1 MQDKDN
7 VCFIRIN
14 HVNMH
19 RVFADSESV
28 IKKRTC
34 PVKKKLILQCQ
45 TDFLF
50 EQLFFYYTPN
60 S

>member
-14 HVNMH
+14 HVNIH

-28 IKKRTC
+28 IKKRSYL
-34 PVKKKLILQCQ
+34 VKQKLILQCQ
-45 TDFLF
+45 TDILF
-50 EQLFFYYTPN
+50 EQLSFYYTPN

>member
-7 VCFIRIN
+7 VCFIKIN
-14 HVNMH
+14 YVNIH

-28 IKKRTC
+28 VKKRSYL
-34 PVKKKLILQCQ
+34 VKQKLILQCH

>member
-1 MQDKDN
+1 MAADKLKS
-7 VCFIRIN
+7 CRQ
-14 HVNMH
+14 VNL
-19 RVFADSESV
+19 
-28 IKKRTC
+28 
-34 PVKKKLILQCQ
+34 VKKKLILQCQ